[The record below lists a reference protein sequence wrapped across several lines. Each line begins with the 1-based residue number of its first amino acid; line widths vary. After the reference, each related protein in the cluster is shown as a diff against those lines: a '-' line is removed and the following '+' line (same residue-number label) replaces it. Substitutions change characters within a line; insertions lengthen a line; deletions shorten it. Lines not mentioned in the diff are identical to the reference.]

1 MAQHDYTIAN
11 QGFPA
16 TRSDINNALSAI
28 ATNNSGTSAPSTQYA
43 GQFWIDT
50 TSSTWTMYIHDGS
63 DDIAF
68 ATIDTSANTVNFTD
82 SALDVVTDTTP
93 QLGGDLDAN
102 GNNILFD
109 DATGI
114 NDDDDNELIRFQK
127 TSSAVNQIDI
137 TNSATGNA
145 PEISATGD
153 DTNID
158 LNLTPKGTGSIIIP
172 NGKITGHNYPAF
184 EAYLSANQSVSDAAD
199 TKLQANT
206 EVFDTDSCYDNST
219 NYRFTPTVAGK
230 YFVYGEITIAA
241 SSASLLAVS
250 RIYIRKN
257 GNIITRLQTNFS
269 NNYVSSHTESSS
281 TIIDMNGSSDYL
293 ELFGRGEI
301 TSGTLTFIG
310 DSSLRR
316 SYFGAYRIGD

>member
-16 TRSDINNALSAI
+16 TRSDINNVLSAI
-28 ATNNSGTSAPSTQYA
+28 STNNSGTSAPSTQYA

-50 TSSTWTMYIHDGS
+50 TSSTWTMYIHDGA
-63 DDIAF
+63 DDIQF

-109 DATGI
+109 DGTGI
-114 NDDDDNELIRFQK
+114 NDDDNNELIRFQK
-127 TSSAVNQIDI
+127 TASAVNQIDI
-137 TNSATGNA
+137 TNSATSNA

-158 LNLTPKGTGSIIIP
+158 LNLTPKGTGSVIIP

-184 EAYLSANQSVSDAAD
+184 MATMGTGNQSITDITT
-199 TKLQANT
+199 TKVQLTN
-206 EVFDTDSCYDNST
+206 EVIDTDNAFDNST
-219 NYRFTPTVAGK
+219 NYRFTVPSGGAGK
-230 YFVYGEITIAA
+230 YLINGGLTLRSTGQSNLEVVYAY
-241 SSASLLAVS
+241 L
-250 RIYIRKN
+250 YKN
-257 GNIITRLQTNFS
+257 GSAVN
-269 NNYVSSHTESSS
+269 VSMASFKA
-281 TIIDMNGSSDYL
+281 NP
-293 ELFGRGEI
+293 LFQALKI
-301 TSGTLTFIG
+301 SVCL
-310 DSSLRR
+310 
-316 SYFGAYRIGD
+316 